1 VTLLIEAEPERFPSL
16 QAAVE
21 ETRAAGVLA
30 TLVARYVFF
39 KPRIRARL
47 TAALTAAGKDKV
59 KSQIIEAMQNYVDG
73 LGAGDPAKGEDLLK
87 AIRSVKEVS
96 AKPEETKIVD
106 VIVTQSDIVKPGPER
121 LTEALLNAV
130 NTVLSDPAT
139 TPENRQT
146 GLRTTL
152 EAVLTESGSSTPT
165 DRRKSN
171 RDLLQGES
179 GQRATDAEIEAGK
192 FQVSAIVKGDKWWVV
207 LDIEPDDIALEG

>member
-1 VTLLIEAEPERFPSL
+1 
-16 QAAVE
+16 
-21 ETRAAGVLA
+21 
-30 TLVARYVFF
+30 
-39 KPRIRARL
+39 
-47 TAALTAAGKDKV
+47 LTAAGKDKV